1 MVIEAIRKYG
11 LDDGAGA
18 MLSSLVRDDG
28 SAAHRWFRSPALTG
42 GRHAARNLADAIH
55 YLCLLHGTQPALVD
69 QIAADAIHPAASDWL
84 AAAVTGFAVER
95 NNLANLAVA
104 AGPMPSTPGQ
114 AECEAAINGQ
124 RHALATLAES
134 GRTGCAIGAA
144 ATLLLD
150 WAAIRI
156 LLDDAAA
163 RLGVIPL
170 PSTVPDREATLAVI
184 DAAAETPIVVRA
196 MTFGARQILGQQ
208 RGLWDLLEARRDAR
222 DRS

>member
-1 MVIEAIRKYG
+1 
-11 LDDGAGA
+11 
-18 MLSSLVRDDG
+18 MLSALVRDDG
-28 SAAHRWFRSPALTG
+28 SAAHRWFRSPALTS
-42 GRHAARNLADAIH
+42 GRHAARNLSDAIH
-55 YLCLLHGTQPALVD
+55 YLCLLHGTQPALID
-69 QIAADAIHPAASDWL
+69 QVPAHAVHPAAAEWL
-84 AAAVTGFAVER
+84 TAAVAGFAIER

-134 GRTGCAIGAA
+134 GRVGCAIGAA
-144 ATLLLD
+144 AALLLD

-156 LLDDAAA
+156 LLDDAAE
-163 RLGVIPL
+163 RLGVPPL
-170 PSTVPDREATLAVI
+170 PATLPGVDATLAVI
-184 DAAAETPIVVRA
+184 DAAAETPIITRA

-222 DRS
+222 DRG